1 MSIDRVLRMG
11 LELAKAQERLQ
22 EKRVM
27 VGRAILPKQ
36 GKLVIIVDS
45 RSLNDL
51 LANGNHIAKTIL
63 KYSTCEPFEFV
74 RSPVDTDYPQLR
86 GLPVFIQRYDDK
98 GDLTSIDIVTDKL
111 KSMTV
116 FGYKMADVEEIG
128 KQIYKKQLLT
138 SEEREAILLVFVH
151 SALHIGDEMR
161 VMTTNNK
168 VLLSNRIWF
177 ESHFPG
183 RPLNIA
189 TVEETKE
196 IMDLF
201 AKYRNKYYISD
212 HYSDQ
217 KWLWY
222 WYSFRSKL
230 PNYHVGDSMLA
241 AFASRFA
248 YLLRCIDEIGFQYYS
263 GANNDTME
271 TTIYH
276 FNYFISLISGIF
288 DALAITTKNQLDI
301 KFDGDSIESRTSLN
315 PRAGREF
322 LKGVREKNPDLHQHI
337 TKHMHFRKLIYALR
351 ELVVHREMLPTSGLV
366 DTTKRWQANVIT
378 VDTNIVDLITQCG
391 DRSQDYEPMTLWGLY
406 AAMPRFCF
414 LEPYHFSK
422 AVATRLVSFCNT
434 FLHLLGF
441 GDFVASL
448 EGQAKNDVFT
458 RTMERFR
465 EDSLGF

>member
-1 MSIDRVLRMG
+1 MF
-11 LELAKAQERLQ
+11 
-22 EKRVM
+22 
-27 VGRAILPKQ
+27 GRPILPKQ
-36 GKLVIIVDS
+36 EKLVIIVDS
-45 RSLNDL
+45 RSLHDL

-74 RSPVDTDYPQLR
+74 RSPVDTNYPELK

-98 GDLTSIDIVTDKL
+98 GNLTSIDIVTDKS

-116 FGYKMADVEEIG
+116 FGYKMVDIEAIG
-128 KQIYKKQLLT
+128 KHIYKKQLLT

-151 SALHIGDEMR
+151 SALNIRDEMR

-189 TVEETKE
+189 TVEETKGV
-196 IMDLF
+196 MDLF

-212 HYSDQ
+212 HNTIN
-217 KWLWY
+217 KWGWY
-222 WYSFRSKL
+222 WHSFRSKI
-230 PNYHVGDSMLA
+230 PNYHVGDSILDA
-241 AFASRFA
+241 LASRFV
-248 YLLRCIDEIGFQYYS
+248 YLLMSVDEIGFQYYS

-271 TTIYH
+271 TMIYH
-276 FNYFISLISGIF
+276 FDYFISLISGIF
-288 DALAITTKNQLDI
+288 DALAIRTKNQLGI
-301 KFDGDSIESRTSLN
+301 KFDKDSIDSRTSLN
-315 PRAGREF
+315 PKAGKEF
-322 LKGVREKNPDLHQHI
+322 LKEVRDKSPSLRQHI
-337 TKHMHFRKLIYALR
+337 TKHIHFIKLIYALR
-351 ELVVHREMLPTSGLV
+351 ELVVHREMLPKSGFEDV
-366 DTTKRWQANVIT
+366 NKKWKANFIT
-378 VDTNIVDLITQCG
+378 VDTNIVNLITQCG
-391 DRSQDYEPMTLWGLY
+391 DRSQNYEPMTVWGLY
-406 AAMPRFCF
+406 TETPRFCF

-422 AVATRLVSFCNT
+422 AAATTLVSFCDI

-448 EGQAKNDVFT
+448 EGRAKKDIFM
-458 RTMERFR
+458 RTMEIFR